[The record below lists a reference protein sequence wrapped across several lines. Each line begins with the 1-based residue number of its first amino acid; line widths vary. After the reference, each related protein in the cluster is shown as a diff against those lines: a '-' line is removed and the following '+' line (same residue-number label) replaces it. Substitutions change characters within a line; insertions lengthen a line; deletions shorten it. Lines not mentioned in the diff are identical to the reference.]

1 MQAGV
6 MSRVISVTAED
17 LVTLPIRLAQLSR
30 APGRSHVSRSLRI
43 FSREIVST
51 ICEDVQLSAAG
62 SSAELISVFSF
73 PRGGR
78 GRVAELCMTMQR
90 PGSCYEPRLLNTPQL
105 RPKLRPPTQLLK
117 VTETQTEKLPVA
129 VSVPAA
135 RCWLLISHILVK
147 LWTSWNLKYRLIRQ

>member
-51 ICEDVQLSAAG
+51 ICEDVQLSVLLVLVL
-62 SSAELISVFSF
+62 SSFQFSVFQEV
-73 PRGGR
+73 GG
-78 GRVAELCMTMQR
+78 AEWR
-90 PGSCYEPRLLNTPQL
+90 SC
-105 RPKLRPPTQLLK
+105 
-117 VTETQTEKLPVA
+117 A
-129 VSVPAA
+129 
-135 RCWLLISHILVK
+135 
-147 LWTSWNLKYRLIRQ
+147 

>member
-17 LVTLPIRLAQLSR
+17 LVTLPIRLVQLSR

-51 ICEDVQLSAAG
+51 ICEDVQLSVLLVLVL
-62 SSAELISVFSF
+62 SSVFSF

>member
-51 ICEDVQLSAAG
+51 ICEDVQLSAVCCAAG

-135 RCWLLISHILVK
+135 GC
-147 LWTSWNLKYRLIRQ
+147 

>member
-17 LVTLPIRLAQLSR
+17 LVTLPIRLVQLSR

-62 SSAELISVFSF
+62 SSADLS
-73 PRGGR
+73 
-78 GRVAELCMTMQR
+78 
-90 PGSCYEPRLLNTPQL
+90 
-105 RPKLRPPTQLLK
+105 
-117 VTETQTEKLPVA
+117 
-129 VSVPAA
+129 
-135 RCWLLISHILVK
+135 
-147 LWTSWNLKYRLIRQ
+147 